1 MMLDQLIASL
11 LGIFLGFLA
20 GLLPGIALTITMIV
34 TFPLLIKFS
43 VLQCL
48 IFYVCLASS
57 SQFAGSVTA
66 MITGVPGE
74 NNTFPLL
81 SIRNQLIDSGKQ
93 VQALFMCAVS
103 GVFGAIT
110 VFVFSWIII
119 DVLAQHT
126 AYLRVY
132 VLIIA
137 SIIGIILTMMLSKNK
152 IWISIVMIV
161 LAWILSRIGV
171 DSRSGQDFLTFKNL
185 YLSSGLPLISVITGV
200 YAIPKILESMQTKM
214 HITVPIVSKIGFKEK
229 IELLKTNLTSGIRGS
244 IIGFFSGL
252 IPYIGIDLSSYLA
265 FNIEKYFNK
274 ENYISQLTASETAQ
288 NGAIIGM
295 LLPLLIFGVAITAS
309 ENVLLEAIGP
319 SSAALNWTV
328 VKPWF
333 HYIAFWLL
341 VTSVISFLLSWNF
354 ALKIMKVVTSLGKYA
369 PFLFAVICVFAVAYI
384 GMQYSLTLYYLI
396 VLAVF
401 SGIGY
406 FFRQHDFLPFILI
419 FLLQDKLEPAMIRMY
434 LIYLS

>member
-1 MMLDQLIASL
+1 MFDQLVAGL
-11 LGIFLGFLA
+11 LGIVLGFLA
-20 GLLPGIALTITMIV
+20 GLLPGIGLTITMIV
-34 TFPLLIKFS
+34 AFPLLIKFS

-48 IFYVCLASS
+48 IFYVCLASA

-66 MITGVPGE
+66 MTTGIPGE

-110 VFVFSWIII
+110 VFLFSWIII
-119 DVLAQHT
+119 DFLAQHT

-137 SIIGIILTMMLSKNK
+137 SIIGILLTALLSKNK
-152 IWISIVMIV
+152 MWISMIMIV
-161 LAWILSRIGV
+161 SAWILSRIGV
-171 DSRSGQDFLTFKNL
+171 DSRSGQDFLTFNNL

-200 YAIPKILESMQTKM
+200 YAIPKILESMQTK
-214 HITVPIVSKIGFKEK
+214 ISINLPIVPKIGFKEK
-229 IELLKTNLTSGIRGS
+229 ITLLKTNLTSGIRGS
-244 IIGFFSGL
+244 VIGFFSGL

-265 FNIEKYFNK
+265 FNVERFFNK

-288 NGAIIGM
+288 NGAVIGM

-309 ENVLLEAIGP
+309 ENMLLEAIGP
-319 SSAALNWTV
+319 NSATLNWNV
-328 VKPWF
+328 IKPWF

-341 VTSVISFLLSWNF
+341 VTSIISFLLSWNF
-354 ALKIMKVVTSLGKYA
+354 ALRIMKVITLLGRYA
-369 PFLFAVICVFAVAYI
+369 PFLFAIICVIAVAYV
-384 GMQYSLTLYYLI
+384 GMQYSLTLYYLLA
-396 VLAVF
+396 LAVF